1 MSHKTIDMMPMVKSE
16 DVKPLYTADEIVDKL
31 AIAVNGMREIN
42 GDPKQWLDLE
52 LMYSLAIAIRDK
64 KL

>member
-1 MSHKTIDMMPMVKSE
+1 MPVVKSE
-16 DVKPLYTADEIVDKL
+16 DVKPLFTIDEVIERL
-31 AIAVNGMREIN
+31 AIAVNGLREIN
-42 GDPKQWLDLE
+42 GNQTQRLDLE